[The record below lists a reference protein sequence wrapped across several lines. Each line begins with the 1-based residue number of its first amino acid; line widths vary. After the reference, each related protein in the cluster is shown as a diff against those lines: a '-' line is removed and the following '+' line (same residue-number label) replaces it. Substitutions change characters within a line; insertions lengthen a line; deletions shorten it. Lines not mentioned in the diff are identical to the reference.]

1 MMREPRS
8 GGERIAPGGAKRNLG
23 LMRIPRTRPG
33 RGGRTLLF
41 TAGSVAPP
49 GLHSLFACQPG
60 VPLRFTPGY
69 DLLAPPGPGFD
80 YFTASALAWGYS
92 LAPLRGAS

>member
-23 LMRIPRTRPG
+23 LMRIQRTHP
-33 RGGRTLLF
+33 GRTLLF
-41 TAGSVAPP
+41 TAGSDAPP

-60 VPLRFTPGY
+60 VPLRSTPGY
-69 DLLAPPGPGFD
+69 CLLAPPGPGFD